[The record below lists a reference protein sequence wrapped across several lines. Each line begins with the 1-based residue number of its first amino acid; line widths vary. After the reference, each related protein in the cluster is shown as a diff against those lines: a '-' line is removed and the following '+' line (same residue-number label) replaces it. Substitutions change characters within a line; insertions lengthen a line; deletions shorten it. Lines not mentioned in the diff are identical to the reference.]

1 MRKLGLTNFRKFKE
15 LKPLELGGV
24 TFLVGENNSGKST
37 FTKAAILLSNFLSKD
52 GKSLDTILDVNDPSG
67 KKFSFRDYYF
77 RHVYIDT
84 FYQALCNHSDNG
96 VIAFK
101 ATIDD
106 FDIMVNIVEPDAF
119 QRERGQTLNEI
130 TVEEFSACYP
140 EIRIDDPDYYRK
152 ELSKDTAMVSSIVV
166 EDLIRGI
173 RFMFDYENYRLS
185 VRVYDLEKKHEL
197 EKNLRLFNSGRF
209 VEGSEESIIAS
220 IENLRKSCV
229 KQDLASQ
236 FMVTLGSAGLLG
248 PFLSK
253 YSDNPYADTIRESFD
268 LFNSVVKETKIEYI
282 YAHSVHQLS
291 SYSYGLSGSNDY
303 VDQTV
308 SRFFNQQLK
317 YARGLISGSKSPRKI
332 VQGWMDSLGLGD
344 DFIIKDSTS
353 LKLSDNEKRL
363 SVIITD
369 GGEEYDLSTKGI
381 GMIQLFILLLR
392 LATIVTDPK
401 RIKTVVIEEPE
412 QNLHPALQSK
422 LTQVFYDVYK
432 EYNCQIIVETHS
444 EYMIRKS
451 SVIVSELNDSDAENP
466 FKVYYFP
473 SSGLPYEM
481 HYLHNGAFR
490 EQFGDGFY
498 DEAVR
503 LHLQIMNKD

>member
-1 MRKLGLTNFRKFKE
+1 MRKLGLTNFRKFKK
-15 LKPLELGGV
+15 LHPLEIGGV

-37 FTKAAILLSNFLSKD
+37 FTKAAILLSNFLSKG
-52 GKSLDTILDVNDPSG
+52 GKSLDTILDANDPSG
-67 KKFSFRDYYF
+67 KKFSFQDNNF

-96 VIAFK
+96 VISFE

-106 FDIMVNIVEPDAF
+106 FSIIVNVVEPDAF
-119 QRERGQTLNEI
+119 QKERGEALNEMTI
-130 TVEEFSACYP
+130 EEFSACYP

-152 ELSKDTAMVSSIVV
+152 ELSKDTAMVSSIII

-173 RFMFDYENYRLS
+173 RFVFDYENYRIS
-185 VRVYDLEKKHEL
+185 VRVFDLDKKHEL
-197 EKNLRLFNSGRF
+197 EENLSLFNSGNF
-209 VEGSEESIIAS
+209 ADGSEEDLIAS
-220 IENLRKSCV
+220 IENLRNRCV
-229 KQDLASQ
+229 KQDLGSQ
-236 FMVTLGSAGLLG
+236 FFVTMGSTGLLG
-248 PFLSK
+248 PFLSEHF
-253 YSDNPYADTIRESFD
+253 DNPDADTIRESFEQ
-268 LFNSVVKETKIEYI
+268 FNAVVKETKIEYI

-317 YARGLISGSKSPRKI
+317 YDRELISGSKSPRAL
-332 VQGWMDSLGLGD
+332 VQGWMDSLGIGD

-353 LKLSDNEKRL
+353 LKLSDTDKRL
-363 SVIITD
+363 SVFISD

-381 GMIQLFILLLR
+381 GMIQLFVLLLR

-422 LTQVFYDVYK
+422 LTQVFFDVYK

-451 SVIVSELNDSDAENP
+451 SVIVSDLNESDVENP

-473 SSGLPYEM
+473 SNRLPYEM
-481 HYLHNGAFR
+481 HYLHNGAFL
-490 EQFGDGFY
+490 EQFDDGFY